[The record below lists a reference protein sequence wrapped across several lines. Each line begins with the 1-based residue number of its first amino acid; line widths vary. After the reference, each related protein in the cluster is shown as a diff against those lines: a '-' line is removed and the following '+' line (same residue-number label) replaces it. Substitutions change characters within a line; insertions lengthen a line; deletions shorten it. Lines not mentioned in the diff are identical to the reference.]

1 MLYTNCRGQDKIV
14 VEKATPLHVPFKLL
28 SARRCVLLDATLAEQ
43 TVGAQPTGPM
53 LQGRK
58 VESR

>member
-1 MLYTNCRGQDKIV
+1 
-14 VEKATPLHVPFKLL
+14 VPFKLL